1 MAARLGIYR
10 ASTHCLINREK
21 NPEFSIR
28 FRWSQPQASQTFSAG
43 GKLEKL
49 TKSTDFT
56 ADIVRTL
63 KPERIAVVHIGT
75 KDTSSFHSF
84 IDLFN
89 YCKPVTYVDVGARG
103 YDSYKAL
110 EIMEVAA
117 KFG

>member
-1 MAARLGIYR
+1 MHLIWQLG
-10 ASTHCLINREK
+10 S
-21 NPEFSIR
+21 
-28 FRWSQPQASQTFSAG
+28 RWSQPQASQTFSAG

-103 YDSYKAL
+103 YDSCKAL